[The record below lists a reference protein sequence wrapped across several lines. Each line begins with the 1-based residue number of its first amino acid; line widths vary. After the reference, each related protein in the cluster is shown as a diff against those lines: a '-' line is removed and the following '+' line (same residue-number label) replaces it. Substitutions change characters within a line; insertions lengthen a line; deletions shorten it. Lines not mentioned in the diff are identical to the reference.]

1 MFKRFLWLEWKSFF
15 RSASVGKNIG
25 LKVLLIF
32 LALYFSVAFLVLG
45 IGLYPLLRETFPDK
59 DPLQMVNRLVLL
71 WVVFDLGFRF
81 MMQSLPV
88 LDIKPLLNLPIARRK
103 AVNFVLIKSMYS
115 FFNFL
120 PLFIIIP
127 FGIFCIYKADYGTW
141 NLIAWMMTMIAIT
154 QCVNF
159 LNFIIKKKFTDNLK
173 ALIPAILILIVF
185 AVLEYFEIFEASL
198 WFGKMMN
205 FLVINPYLTIVPLI
219 LVFALYKWNQL
230 NLTSKFYLD
239 AGLKEKQK
247 DANTHD
253 FVWTKK
259 FGTLA
264 PFLQQ
269 DLKLI
274 WRNKRP
280 KTTIYMSLILL
291 GYGMFFYPNDAYQ
304 EFEAFYVFVGIFM
317 TGIFMI
323 NFGQFVPSW
332 DASYYPMIMSQNI
345 PMKDYLASK
354 ALLISISV
362 VILAILTTPY
372 IYFGWNILLINMVA
386 ALYNI
391 GVNVPILLYAGS
403 FNKKKIDLDKSPFMN
418 YQGTGAT
425 QWLVSIPLMV
435 VPVFIFWLFDFF
447 IGFEAAI
454 IGLAAFGVIGLLFRA
469 NLMDYIVGAY
479 RKRKHAMINGFKQT
493 GE

>member
-15 RSASVGKNIG
+15 RSASVGKSIG

-45 IGLYPLLRETFPDK
+45 IGLYPLLQKAFPDQ
-59 DPLQMVNRLVLL
+59 DPLQLVNRFVLL
-71 WVVFDLGFRF
+71 WLVFELGFRF
-81 MMQSLPV
+81 MLQTLPV

-120 PLFIIIP
+120 PLFVIIP
-127 FGIFCIYKADYGTW
+127 FGIFCIYKGDYGTW
-141 NLIAWMMTMIAIT
+141 NLIGWMVAMIAII

-173 ALIPAILILIVF
+173 ALIPVIFTVVVLGA
-185 AVLEYFEIFEASL
+185 LEYFEIFETSF
-198 WFGKMMN
+198 WFGRMLD
-205 FLVINPYLTIVPLI
+205 FLVLNPYLAIAPII
-219 LVFALYKWNQL
+219 LAIALYKWNQL
-230 NLTSKFYLD
+230 NLESKFYLD
-239 AGLKEKQK
+239 AGLKEEQK
-247 DANTHD
+247 DADTKD
-253 FVWTKK
+253 FGWTKK
-259 FGTLA
+259 FGALA

-291 GYGMFFYPNDAYQ
+291 GYGLFIYPSDMYQ
-304 EFEAFYVFVGIFM
+304 HPAMYVFVGIFM

-345 PMKDYLASK
+345 PMKDYLSSK
-354 ALLISISV
+354 AMLISLSV
-362 VILAILTTPY
+362 IILAILTTPY

-391 GVNVPILLYAGS
+391 GVNVPILLYSGS
-403 FNKKKIDLDKSPFMN
+403 FNKKRIDLDKSPFMN
-418 YQGTGAT
+418 YQGTGAA
-425 QWLVSIPLMV
+425 QWIVGIPLMFL
-435 VPVFIFWLFDFF
+435 PILIFWLLDFF
-447 IGFEAAI
+447 IGFEAGL
-454 IGLAAFGVIGLLFRA
+454 IGLSALGILGLLLRA
-469 NLMDYIVGAY
+469 NLMKYIAGVY
-479 RKRKHAMINGFKQT
+479 RKRKYAMINGFKQT